1 MAAVDGPGGDA
12 AELRRRL
19 VGGRLPDEVGPV
31 DEVVR
36 RRRRPRGGAVA
47 VRRAAAFPAA
57 AQTGSHVTSG
67 RRRRSRDVL
76 HVVVAEV
83 GLVTLGISRRAA
95 ARSSLPDNRIFTC
108 LYSSKFVAHENT
120 EKKFKQESKS
130 TTNVPINDSTTYLAD
145 CTAV

>member
-19 VGGRLPDEVGPV
+19 VGGRPPDEVGPV

-36 RRRRPRGGAVA
+36 RRRRPRGGAVT

-67 RRRRSRDVL
+67 RRCRRSRDVL

-95 ARSSLPDNRIFTC
+95 RPSLPDNRI
-108 LYSSKFVAHENT
+108 YSRVFIHLN
-120 EKKFKQESKS
+120 
-130 TTNVPINDSTTYLAD
+130 L
-145 CTAV
+145 